1 MMPASTLWV
10 IKLGGSLWAAKA
22 LLAWLEVLAKSPV
35 IVVPGGGLFADAV
48 REAQERWGF
57 DDPLA
62 HRLAISAMHQYG
74 LMLQGLCPGL
84 QTATQP
90 SSLKDAIK
98 NGQSILWL
106 PDAESLTDQRIRASW
121 EVTSD
126 SLAAWLAGN
135 LGAGHLLLVKSVNPP
150 PEMAKISDL
159 IDWGVVDSAFLEM
172 SENFSGNLWLT
183 GPQPHHP
190 FTDAM
195 AHPQR
200 FFTRAL
206 SL

>member
-10 IKLGGSLWAAKA
+10 IKLGGSFWAAEA
-22 LLAWLEVLAKSPV
+22 LLAWLEALAKSAV
-35 IVVPGGGLFADAV
+35 IVVPGGGVFADAV

-57 DDPLA
+57 DDQLA

-74 LMLQGLCPGL
+74 LMLQGLCPEL

-90 SSLKDAIK
+90 SLLKEAIK

-106 PDAESLTDQRIRASW
+106 PDAASLMDPRIKASW

-126 SLAAWLAGN
+126 SLAAWLAEN
-135 LGAGHLLLVKSVNPP
+135 LGAEHLLLVKSVNPP
-150 PEMAKISDL
+150 PGEAKISDL
-159 IDWGVVDSAFLEM
+159 IDRGVVDSAFLEM
-172 SENFSGNLWLT
+172 SDDFSGNIWLT
-183 GPQPHHP
+183 GPQPHQP
-190 FTDAM
+190 FTEAM
-195 AHPQR
+195 AHPQG
-200 FFTRAL
+200 FFTQAL

>member
-1 MMPASTLWV
+1 MPVAMLWV
-10 IKLGGSLWAAKA
+10 VKLGGSLWAAEA
-22 LLAWLEVLAKSPV
+22 LLAWLEVLAEGAV

-48 REAQERWGF
+48 REAQKRWGF

-74 LMLQGLCPGL
+74 LMLQGLCPGF
-84 QTATQP
+84 QTATRP

-106 PDAESLTDQRIRASW
+106 PDAESLTDHRIRASW

-126 SLAAWLAGN
+126 SLAAWLAEN
-135 LGAGHLLLVKSVNPP
+135 LGAEHLLLVKSKNPP
-150 PEMAKISDL
+150 SDEAKISDL
-159 IDWGVVDSAFLEM
+159 IDIGLVDGAFLEM
-172 SENFSGNLWLT
+172 SESFSGNLWLT